1 MAPIESSF
9 VTLLAVLVAYQW
21 LVVVEVKVE
30 EVYQW
35 LVVVEVK
42 VEEVYQQMVAVE
54 VHQLLVVL
62 EV

>member
-1 MAPIESSF
+1 MGPIGSSF
-9 VTLLAVLVAYQW
+9 VVEEVVLVAYQW
-21 LVVVEVKVE
+21 LL
-30 EVYQW
+30 

-54 VHQLLVVL
+54 VHQSLVVL

>member
-1 MAPIESSF
+1 M
-9 VTLLAVLVAYQW
+9 
-21 LVVVEVKVE
+21 VVEVKVE

-42 VEEVYQQMVAVE
+42 VEEVYKQMVAVE

>member
-1 MAPIESSF
+1 MGPIGSSF
-9 VTLLAVLVAYQW
+9 VEVEEVVLVAYQW
-21 LVVVEVKVE
+21 L
-30 EVYQW
+30 

-54 VHQLLVVL
+54 VHQSLVVL